1 MRVEGEGSSMLGGI
15 AGCGGLPCEAPVGEA
30 TAGVVLWVS
39 ASTSDPVRSGAAL
52 CCMSGASLC
61 CVDTTES
68 SAKPG
73 WPRSHA
79 DTPPARPA
87 RTTTTTSKHFFAL
100 FTGLTTKNNPF
111 PQAVV
116 QALSG
121 GTQRIRTGSNPV
133 ARTNDYEWLGVSQFS
148 ISTLVDQILTKM
160 WPQSRF
166 ERLYEAQLST
176 DTKVRAYTSVL

>member
-1 MRVEGEGSSMLGGI
+1 MLGGI

-39 ASTSDPVRSGAAL
+39 ASTSDPVRSGAA
-52 CCMSGASLC
+52 LC

-116 QALSG
+116 QSLSG
-121 GTQRIRTGSNPV
+121 GTQRIRKHEVAGSNPV
-133 ARTNDYEWLGVSQFS
+133 ARTNDYEWLGVSRFS
-148 ISTLVDQILTKM
+148 LSTLVDQILTKM

-176 DTKVRAYTSVL
+176 DTKVCAYTSVL